1 MRSIPPSVI
10 VLGPSRWLE
19 DAPEASC
26 LEETPLAARER
37 VADTLLSMGCEATLM
52 EDHDRRPSE
61 EHFDLL
67 LRVLD
72 EQDARTFL
80 VLWLLGARLHGL
92 EVELGYL
99 LTELSADRLAPED
112 VYLLAEKG
120 NVGVDGESGTVAWSE
135 PGNRT
140 RYHEDLVALGCPV
153 RRWRTERG
161 LLSQARAV
169 GLEHLTAWG

>member
-1 MRSIPPSVI
+1 MSPSVI

-19 DAPEASC
+19 ESPEASC
-26 LEETPLAARER
+26 LKETPLAGRKR
-37 VADTLLSMGCEATLM
+37 VADTLRSMGCEATLM
-52 EDHDRRPSE
+52 EDHDRRNGE

-72 EQDARTFL
+72 ERVVRTFL
-80 VLWLLGARLHGL
+80 VLWPLGARLHGL
-92 EVELGYL
+92 EVELGHL
-99 LTELSADRLAPED
+99 LTEVSADRLAPGD
-112 VYLLAEKG
+112 VYLLAEKE
-120 NVGVDGESGTVAWSE
+120 NVGVDGDSGTVAWSE

-140 RYHEDLVALGCPV
+140 RYNEDLVALGCPV

-161 LLSQARAV
+161 LLSQARAG